1 MKCPKCENDILEN
14 DKFCNNCGYD
24 LTIKEEKYENNN
36 NSLYTIIFIIS
47 GVILICS
54 LIFKKLFLFFFMLPV
69 VSVISSLASSK
80 PKPSKIN
87 SCIFWGIV
95 LLAIIFVYYISYRFD
110 LFLRA
115 CE

>member
-1 MKCPKCENDILEN
+1 MKCPKCGNDILEN

-54 LIFKKLFLFFFMLPV
+54 LIFKKLFLLLIIYNLINYLEFIIHFF
-69 VSVISSLASSK
+69 
-80 PKPSKIN
+80 
-87 SCIFWGIV
+87 
-95 LLAIIFVYYISYRFD
+95 IIF
-110 LFLRA
+110 
-115 CE
+115 